1 MHDFSLGAIQGW
13 VMRVC
18 DTHYFRLI
26 QKKMQFSK
34 LNADHRT
41 LTRKVTLLYSQN
53 LDIFIN
59 SIIQDILEMHVKK
72 IGSW

>member
-1 MHDFSLGAIQGW
+1 
-13 VMRVC
+13 
-18 DTHYFRLI
+18 
-26 QKKMQFSK
+26 MQFSK
-34 LNADHRT
+34 LNADHRTENYT

-59 SIIQDILEMHVKK
+59 SIIQGILEMHVKK

>member
-1 MHDFSLGAIQGW
+1 
-13 VMRVC
+13 MRVC

-26 QKKMQFSK
+26 QKKMQFAK

-41 LTRKVTLLYSQN
+41 LTRKVYLLLYSQN

-59 SIIQDILEMHVKK
+59 SIIQGILEMHVKK